1 MEQAPKM
8 PLSVGLLA
16 HVDAGKTTLSEAML
30 YTCGMLRQLGRVDHR
45 DSFLDTD
52 LLERQRGITIFSKT
66 ARMETRRRRITLV
79 DTPGHVDFS
88 PEAERTMP
96 VLDCAVLVINGSDGV
111 QAHTLTLWELLR
123 RYQIPTVLFVNKM
136 DLPGPGR
143 QALLDGLRR
152 SLSPAIVDFGEE
164 PELVAEN
171 AAMCDEALLEQYLA
185 SGTVSAE
192 ALRSLVHRRSLF
204 PCCFGSALKL
214 DGISRLLGILDLL
227 APDFEPQP
235 EFSARV
241 YKISRDPQGVRLTW
255 LRVLGG
261 SLRVR
266 ELLSY
271 ADRDGQS
278 HQEKCVRL
286 RQYSGTQFVQADQV
300 CAGEICAVQGL
311 SATYPGQGLGAA
323 APQTKPLLSPVMC
336 YRLVLP
342 PDRDPMKVLP
352 LLRQLEEEEPQ
363 LQVLW
368 DQRAQQ
374 LQVRI
379 MGHVQLEILQKLL
392 EERFSLPVC
401 FDTGHIQYMETIEK
415 TAEGVGH
422 YEPLRHYAECHL
434 LLEPGEP
441 GSGLVIA
448 NRCST
453 DVLEPNFQNLILT
466 HLLEK
471 QHLGTL
477 TGSPITDLRITLM
490 SGRAHPK
497 HTEGGDFRQA
507 AYRAVRQGLMQA
519 GCRLLEPWYEFS
531 LTVPAAQIGRAI
543 TDIRAMSGEFSPP
556 QQLGDNALLTGTL
569 PVSEVGSYAQEV
581 AAYTHG
587 LGVFST
593 RVKGYFPCHN
603 AEAVLAE
610 TDYDPEADLENTPDS
625 VFCAHGAGFTV
636 KWDRVPE
643 YMHLSSIL
651 EKPAQPQL
659 VTRNLR
665 MDDRELEAIMER
677 EFGPVKRRQY
687 TAPSNPPA
695 SEKIPVPPPR
705 ELLYLIDGY
714 NLLFAR
720 EELKNTV
727 EVDIGL
733 ARQRLLDQLHSY
745 AAYKGCSMIVVFDGY
760 KARGNPGDKQLE
772 PRIQVVYTREGQT
785 ADAYIESMAAQ
796 IGKNYSV
803 RVVTS
808 DSLVQL
814 SSFRSGLLRVSS
826 RELWEEM
833 DRCGD
838 QIHTYLTELRQHENR
853 KFHEKNEVPVCK
865 KP

>member
-1 MEQAPKM
+1 MC
-8 PLSVGLLA
+8 S
-16 HVDAGKTTLSEAML
+16 S
-30 YTCGMLRQLGRVDHR
+30 
-45 DSFLDTD
+45 D
-52 LLERQRGITIFSKT
+52 L
-66 ARMETRRRRITLV
+66 
-79 DTPGHVDFS
+79 
-88 PEAERTMP
+88 
-96 VLDCAVLVINGSDGV
+96 
-111 QAHTLTLWELLR
+111 
-123 RYQIPTVLFVNKM
+123 
-136 DLPGPGR
+136 
-143 QALLDGLRR
+143 
-152 SLSPAIVDFGEE
+152 
-164 PELVAEN
+164 
-171 AAMCDEALLEQYLA
+171 
-185 SGTVSAE
+185 
-192 ALRSLVHRRSLF
+192 
-204 PCCFGSALKL
+204 
-214 DGISRLLGILDLL
+214 
-227 APDFEPQP
+227 
-235 EFSARV
+235 
-241 YKISRDPQGVRLTW
+241 
-255 LRVLGG
+255 
-261 SLRVR
+261 
-266 ELLSY
+266 
-271 ADRDGQS
+271 
-278 HQEKCVRL
+278 
-286 RQYSGTQFVQADQV
+286 
-300 CAGEICAVQGL
+300 
-311 SATYPGQGLGAA
+311 
-323 APQTKPLLSPVMC
+323 
-336 YRLVLP
+336 
-342 PDRDPMKVLP
+342 
-352 LLRQLEEEEPQ
+352 
-363 LQVLW
+363 
-368 DQRAQQ
+368 
-374 LQVRI
+374 
-379 MGHVQLEILQKLL
+379 
-392 EERFSLPVC
+392 
-401 FDTGHIQYMETIEK
+401 
-415 TAEGVGH
+415 
-422 YEPLRHYAECHL
+422 
-434 LLEPGEP
+434 
-441 GSGLVIA
+441 
-448 NRCST
+448 
-453 DVLEPNFQNLILT
+453 
-466 HLLEK
+466 
-471 QHLGTL
+471 
-477 TGSPITDLRITLM
+477 
-490 SGRAHPK
+490 
-497 HTEGGDFRQA
+497 
-507 AYRAVRQGLMQA
+507 
-519 GCRLLEPWYEFS
+519 
-531 LTVPAAQIGRAI
+531 
-543 TDIRAMSGEFSPP
+543 
-556 QQLGDNALLTGTL
+556 
-569 PVSEVGSYAQEV
+569 
-581 AAYTHG
+581 
-587 LGVFST
+587 
-593 RVKGYFPCHN
+593 
-603 AEAVLAE
+603 E